1 MRRFKYKASFGNQ
14 VIMPATI
21 SLICAPLIAL
31 LVGALSE
38 QNGDNILTSIMS
50 TDNLGLH
57 YWSSTRNGNL
67 VAIIAWPL
75 QNIEA
80 NLKAQVLIKIASGMF
95 LVLWLANQIAE
106 ALNVKKYVT
115 SIVALLIGAFLVVK
129 YPDSGESFLYGNGP
143 QMIATVLIAAA
154 INLGWKEQSK
164 NQEPIFRLSRIAFTQ
179 LIWIAVGWV
188 SILWLVRAP
197 GFVMIGA
204 AVLLARKNI
213 DTPKIAFLYL
223 LTNAIYIANALA
235 ITILLVSQ
243 GSEDTSM
250 ALSGARDAIRHNS
263 YIWDYLRL
271 AIIVTLLLVIVRDK
285 FVTAPLFLA
294 SVWFLT
300 TVVLTAFI
308 GHVQSNHYMPRYF
321 GIGLA
326 IPIIIGVTA
335 AIASLSRNLD
345 LSRSVKPKVLK
356 NVFNIVIVVFAIGTA
371 VKFSI
376 QEIEFGTGKVDK
388 TGTTNSGTPLN
399 AKEFISIGEMQSVEL
414 EFVSGGYWDVW
425 PTIFNLR
432 REGLDVIG
440 LVTPGENQKDFDQL
454 LDGGTHTGVCL
465 RVSIENCIQ
474 SIETIGILTK
484 GIEINVS
491 EEYKTNLDQGYPYRI
506 VKIRQS
512 KSN

>member
-1 MRRFKYKASFGNQ
+1 
-14 VIMPATI
+14 
-21 SLICAPLIAL
+21 
-31 LVGALSE
+31 
-38 QNGDNILTSIMS
+38 
-50 TDNLGLH
+50 
-57 YWSSTRNGNL
+57 
-67 VAIIAWPL
+67 
-75 QNIEA
+75 
-80 NLKAQVLIKIASGMF
+80 
-95 LVLWLANQIAE
+95 
-106 ALNVKKYVT
+106 
-115 SIVALLIGAFLVVK
+115 
-129 YPDSGESFLYGNGP
+129 
-143 QMIATVLIAAA
+143 
-154 INLGWKEQSK
+154 LGWKEQSK

-506 VKIRQS
+506 VKIRHS